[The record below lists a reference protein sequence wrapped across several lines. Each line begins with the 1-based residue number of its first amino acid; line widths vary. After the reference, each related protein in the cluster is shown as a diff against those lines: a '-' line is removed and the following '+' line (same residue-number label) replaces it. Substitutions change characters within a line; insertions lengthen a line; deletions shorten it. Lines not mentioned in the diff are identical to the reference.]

1 MPQVQTM
8 VHRHRLPMSMIH
20 NEEEGH
26 LRPVAVPPNRFDCNS
41 FRNDLCSSCNDD
53 RIIKEKEGNGGNS
66 TDSSICFE
74 DQGKKDEPR
83 DPPGSGHDDVTVWQD
98 HRGAVGTRTS
108 RTNPIRPNDNVTL
121 IDKDE
126 SADTSIW
133 HNGASVQFWK
143 PIVVKTKQP
152 QSCSN
157 DSATSEHSTYIPRL
171 DLGGAGTAQDMIIM
185 ESSCDSIA
193 LRMINS
199 LQIHD
204 FVFILRSD
212 GRWTY
217 AIIADKQNDSIRFV
231 VDADGCTKTLSKK
244 HWSNSIR
251 LVNPDEVFSISTRS
265 SRSKKSKKA
274 SKMKSPKQKEKKERM
289 LQNCQRMQRSI

>member
-8 VHRHRLPMSMIH
+8 ALHLRLPVSMIH
-20 NEEEGH
+20 NEEGRRI
-26 LRPVAVPPNRFDCNS
+26 RPLAFPPNSFDCNS
-41 FRNDLCSSCNDD
+41 FRNDLCSSCDDD
-53 RIIKEKEGNGGNS
+53 RIIKEKEGNGGIN
-66 TDSSICFE
+66 TDSSICID
-74 DQGKKDEPR
+74 DQGEKDDPR
-83 DPPGSGHDDVTVWQD
+83 DPSSSGHDDVTVWQD
-98 HRGAVGTRTS
+98 HRGADGTHAS
-108 RTNPIRPNDNVTL
+108 QINPIRPNDDITL
-121 IDKDE
+121 IDKDG

-133 HNGASVQFWK
+133 HTSASVQFWK
-143 PIVVKTKQP
+143 PIVVKTKLP

-185 ESSCDSIA
+185 ESCDSIA

-199 LQIHD
+199 LRIHD
-204 FVFILRSD
+204 FAFILRSD

-217 AIIADKQNDSIRFV
+217 AIIADKQNDTIRFV

-251 LVNPDEVFSISTRS
+251 LVNPYEVFSTSTKS
-265 SRSKKSKKA
+265 SRSKKSKRA
-274 SKMKSPKQKEKKERM
+274 SKMKSPKQKEKEERM
-289 LQNCQRMQRSI
+289 LQNCQRMQRST

>member
-8 VHRHRLPMSMIH
+8 VLRHRLPMSMIH

-26 LRPVAVPPNRFDCNS
+26 LCPVTFPPNSFGCNS
-41 FRNDLCSSCNDD
+41 FRNDLCSSCNANI
-53 RIIKEKEGNGGNS
+53 IIKEKEGNGGSS

-74 DQGKKDEPR
+74 DQGKKYDPR
-83 DPPGSGHDDVTVWQD
+83 DPPGSRHDDVTVWQD
-98 HRGAVGTRTS
+98 HRGAVGTHAS
-108 RTNPIRPNDNVTL
+108 QINPIRPNDNVTP
-121 IDKDE
+121 IDKDG
-126 SADTSIW
+126 STDVSIW

-143 PIVVKTKQP
+143 PMVVKTKQP
-152 QSCSN
+152 QYCSN
-157 DSATSEHSTYIPRL
+157 DSATSEHRTYIPRL

-185 ESSCDSIA
+185 ESSDSIA

-199 LQIHD
+199 LRIHD

-217 AIIADKQNDSIRFV
+217 AIIADKQKDIIRFV

-265 SRSKKSKKA
+265 SRSKKRKKA
-274 SKMKSPKQKEKKERM
+274 SKMKSPKQNEKKERM
-289 LQNCQRMQRSI
+289 LQNCRRM